1 MNITTSIS
9 APKLQVDDL
18 LTLIDLT
25 QEEIIDLIKTAV
37 ELKRMHK
44 AGQHLDVLKGKTM
57 GMIFEKS
64 STRTR
69 VSFEAG
75 MTQLGGHAIFLS
87 SKDTQLG
94 RGEPISDTAQVLSE
108 YLDIIMIRTF
118 EHERVVEFAEHSTIP
133 VINALTDDF
142 HPCQAL
148 ADLMTVYEIKGSL
161 KGHKLVYV
169 GDGNNVAHSLMI
181 GSAKVGLD
189 CIVACPEAYQPKAEV
204 VEIVKKIAA
213 ETGARI
219 EVMHDPVEA
228 VKSAD
233 FIYTDV
239 WTSMGFEDEAAERM
253 EKLQPFQVNG
263 ELMQHAKGDYSFMH
277 CLPAHRGEEVTAE
290 IIDGPHS
297 VVIQEAGNRLHV
309 QKALILALL
318 NK

>member
-1 MNITTSIS
+1 MSATTIA
-9 APKLQVDDL
+9 APKLHVDDL

-25 QEEIIDLIKTAV
+25 QDEVIDIIKTAV
-37 ELKRMHK
+37 ELKKLHK

-75 MTQLGGHAIFLS
+75 MTQLGGSAIFLS

-108 YLDIIMIRTF
+108 YIDIIMIRTF
-118 EHERVVEFAEHSTIP
+118 EHERVVELAKHATIP
-133 VINALTDDF
+133 VINALTDDY

-148 ADLMTVYEIKGSL
+148 ADLMTIYEVKGNL
-161 KGHKLVYV
+161 KGQKLVYV

-181 GSAKVGLD
+181 GSAKVGVD
-189 CIVACPEAYQPKAEV
+189 CIVACPEAYQPSSEV
-204 VEIVKKIAA
+204 VEIAKKIAA
-213 ETGARI
+213 ETGATI
-219 EVMHDPVEA
+219 EVMTDPIEA
-228 VKSAD
+228 VKGAD

-253 EKLQPFQVNG
+253 QILQPYQVNA
-263 ELMQHAKGDYSFMH
+263 ELMKYAKEDYSFMH

-297 VVIQEAGNRLHV
+297 VVVQEAGNRLHV
-309 QKALILALL
+309 QKALILGLL